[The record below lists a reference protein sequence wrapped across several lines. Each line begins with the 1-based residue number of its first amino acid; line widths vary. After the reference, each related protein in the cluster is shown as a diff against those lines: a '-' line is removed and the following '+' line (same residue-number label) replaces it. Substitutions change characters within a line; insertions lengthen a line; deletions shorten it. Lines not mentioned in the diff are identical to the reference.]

1 MVKKLQKVE
10 GENNGLTK
18 DINNMR
24 AVIKTLAP
32 SLEEEGTK
40 TMKDLKGQMV
50 FMDEE
55 NINLLNEE
63 EKNIF

>member
-10 GENNGLTK
+10 GENNRLTK

-40 TMKDLKGQMV
+40 TIKDLKGQMV
-50 FMDEE
+50 FMDKE